1 MKKALIKSLRLV
13 VIFLLFWGMN
23 IHSASAQT
31 NFYKLHSLFIYNF
44 IKNIQWQNVGDKFII
59 GVYGSDNA
67 LKVLKENLKNKKM
80 GSKDIEIIK
89 VNSPAAANNCEVI
102 YAPKSNK
109 TKIINLI
116 DNSNPKGKL
125 FVTEDDL
132 IKNGASI
139 SFVIQNSKLRFKI
152 NKSKIDDAGL
162 KISSSLLSLGIV
174 VNG

>member
-1 MKKALIKSLRLV
+1 MKRGLQKGLRLLV
-13 VIFLLFWGMN
+13 VFLILQSTGVNF
-23 IHSASAQT
+23 ASAQT

-44 IKNIQWQNVGDKFII
+44 IKNIQWQSVGDKFVI

-67 LKVLKENLKNKKM
+67 MKVLKENLAGKRM

-89 VNSPAAANNCEVI
+89 VNTPSDADRCQVV
-102 YAPKSNK
+102 YTPKSNK
-109 TKIINLI
+109 TKILNLI
-116 DNSNPKGKL
+116 ESSNHNGKI

-132 IKNGASI
+132 TTNGASI
-139 SFVIQNSKLRFKI
+139 SFIIQNSKLRFKI
-152 NKSKIDDAGL
+152 NKGNIDASGL